1 MQSMRHPTLAG
12 LTEPERLME
21 CAQIDVAIDRA
32 DTVRWLI
39 RDDRGTLE
47 SSSQRSARHAANVFI
62 VPLSILLLSP
72 GYIPSPGHEVLD
84 AADAR
89 LRDLLKLK
97 RSRGCSPRTTC
108 IPGMNDIAV
117 LAELE
122 SLQAKLDA
130 KSGDEDALLKKR
142 TRLLDGLRIV
152 PPPSMPASADDTKK

>member
-1 MQSMRHPTLAG
+1 
-12 LTEPERLME
+12 ME

-47 SSSQRSARHAANVFI
+47 SSSQRSARHAANVLI
-62 VPLSILLLSP
+62 IPLSILLLHP

-89 LRDLLKLK
+89 IRELLQLK
-97 RSRGCSPRTTC
+97 RAHGCSPRTTH
-108 IPGMNDIAV
+108 IDGMNDIAL

-122 SLQAKLDA
+122 ALQAKLDA
-130 KSGDEDALLKKR
+130 KTGEEDALFKER

-152 PPPSMPASADDTKK
+152 PAPPPATPASADDAKK